1 MTVNNL
7 YKFYDT
13 CSLLTQANHL
23 FNTDEYKIVIS
34 SVTLQELEAI
44 KTSAHKD
51 PEIKFAARQLLRI
64 LDEHI
69 EDYDVHIFTNDMLA
83 PLEEKNFLVNDDL
96 RILATAIDYDTKVHP
111 DETVFVTN
119 DLALKNIANLF
130 FGEDS
135 IESIYEDTVDGYTG
149 YKEVVVKDDEFLG
162 QFYQNLEHNHF
173 DLFRNEYL
181 LLKNPEG
188 EVIDRLCW
196 TGDTYRRLAIKEF
209 KSRQFGVITPMKGDN
224 YQLLAA
230 DSLSNNQITM
240 LCGKPGSGKTYLAFG
255 YLFSLLE
262 KHQIDRIVVF
272 CNPVVAKNAAKLG
285 FYPGTVLEKLMSS
298 QVGAVLSSKLGD
310 SFEVERLVT
319 DGRLVLIPAGDARG
333 YEVPARSGVYIME
346 SQNLTCDLLRMLLQ
360 RISEE
365 CKVIVDGDYN
375 EQVDMDIYSG
385 NNNGMWKMSKVFR
398 GEEMFGQVELKSIHR
413 SRIAA
418 IADKMK

>member
-1 MTVNNL
+1 MSNL

-13 CSLLTQANHL
+13 CSLLMQANHL
-23 FNTDEYKIVIS
+23 FPTGEYRLVIS

-51 PEIKFAARQLLRI
+51 PEIKFSARQLLRM
-64 LDEHI
+64 LDENVG
-69 EDYDVHIFTNDMLA
+69 EYDVHIFTNDMLA
-83 PLEEKNFLVNDDL
+83 PLEEKNFLINDDL
-96 RILATAIDYDTKVHP
+96 RILATAIDYDTNVHP

-119 DLALKNIANLF
+119 DLALKNIANMF

-149 YKEVVVKDDEFLG
+149 YKEIVVNDDQFLSE
-162 QFYQNLEHNHF
+162 FYQNLERNHF

-196 TGDTYRRLAIKEF
+196 TGETHRRLAIKEF
-209 KSRQFGVITPMKGDN
+209 KSRQFGAVSPMKGDN

-230 DSLSNNQITM
+230 DSLCNNQITM

-255 YLFSLLE
+255 YLFSQLE

-319 DGRLVLIPAGDARG
+319 EGRLVLIPAGDARG

-360 RISEE
+360 RISED

-385 NNNGMWKMSKVFR
+385 NNNGMRKMSKVFR
-398 GEEMFGQVELKSIHR
+398 GEEMFGQIELKSIHR